1 MFSFQPFRR
10 GLLAL
15 CLAWSSSAVWAAPS
29 AIEQLLLEKDYAR
42 FQTEA
47 REAASGGGAAAA
59 DALFLLGKACHLGLG
74 IEVDAEQAIIY
85 YQQAATLGSPRALH
99 NLGSLLLERG
109 ERGAAIRF
117 FQQALDAGLRE
128 PTLYNL
134 GRAHDLTRSQLF
146 GLADERAMLLT
157 AASYYEQAYA
167 LSGDAAVIGDIVR
180 VRSTAW
186 RIVAD
191 EADRHEL
198 MKWVNLG
205 VAREVATVFQNYGAM
220 LYYSGDRAAA
230 RPWFEKAQARGVLAA
245 THALGLLEKDAGD
258 PAGLAEGYFLRAARA
273 GFAEALDELSRIYGR
288 RLRAEQGIE
297 ALAALLAQVDEL
309 RPLARKH
316 DASWPPHAY
325 KDAAQRLARMRFIA
339 EKRGQPSPLPAGQIS
354 LRLCLTDI
362 EGAGGFPLV
371 NEPARVVALSVPTDE
386 PLGFDNGPHY
396 RTDRRGCLSSS
407 SSDDAWFRQRLAAG
421 DSLFLIRN
429 SHAVPLQV
437 VGDRQRFQ
445 LRPLDLEQA
454 APGDGRLRSI
464 EESGIMAD
472 TRKPME
478 RRHDPDPA
486 PP

>member
-1 MFSFQPFRR
+1 MAAVCGNFPWLMVRTMAYHAFPAFVLSAMLSFMSSRR
-10 GLLAL
+10 HLLAFY
-15 CLAWSSSAVWAAPS
+15 LALLSSVVWAAPS
-29 AIEQLLLEKDYAR
+29 AIEQLLLEKNYPA
-42 FQTEA
+42 FQAAA
-47 REAASGGGAAAA
+47 REVASGGGEAAA

-74 IEVDAEQAIIY
+74 IEVDTEQAIIY
-85 YQQAATLGSPRALH
+85 YQQAAKLGSPRALH
-99 NLGSLLLERG
+99 NLGNLSLERG
-109 ERGAAIRF
+109 DRGAAIRF

-191 EADRHEL
+191 EADRQEL
-198 MKWVNLG
+198 MKWVDLG

-220 LYYSGDRAAA
+220 LYYSGDHAAA

-273 GFAEALDELSRIYGR
+273 GFAEALGELSQIFGR

-297 ALAALLAQVDEL
+297 ALAELLAQVDEL
-309 RPLARKH
+309 HPLARKH
-316 DASWPPHAY
+316 AVSWPPYAY

-339 EKRGQPSPLPAGQIS
+339 EKRGRPAQLPAGKIS

-362 EGAGGFPLV
+362 DGPDGLPLA
-371 NEPARVVALSVPTDE
+371 NESARVVALSAPTDE
-386 PLGFDNGPHY
+386 PLALDNGPSY
-396 RTDRRGCLSSS
+396 RTDRGGCLASS
-407 SSDDAWFRQRLAAG
+407 SSDEAWFRQRLAAG

-429 SHAVPLQV
+429 SHAVPLHLVEDQQKLHLHPV
-437 VGDRQRFQ
+437 DF
-445 LRPLDLEQA
+445 D
-454 APGDGRLRSI
+454 
-464 EESGIMAD
+464 
-472 TRKPME
+472 
-478 RRHDPDPA
+478 
-486 PP
+486 